1 MYGVYS
7 TVSAKPIYCMHNF
20 CFSAMSHT
28 RMHMQTRQRGWRF
41 EYLEGKSE
49 QGLGHNTH
57 TRGGG
62 GFEYLE
68 LGTRTGWNKGAQMV
82 TL

>member
-57 TRGGG
+57 THTHEGAGGLNTWNWVQ
-62 GFEYLE
+62 EQD
-68 LGTRTGWNKGAQMV
+68 GTRGHKW
-82 TL
+82 